1 MKLMV
6 LLINKEWLGDVNSK
20 PTKKIEYD
28 NKNINTNVDCM
39 DGCKTYR

>member
-20 PTKKIEYD
+20 PTNYNSVYQSILYQ
-28 NKNINTNVDCM
+28 NK
-39 DGCKTYR
+39 